1 MRQNK
6 INTIL
11 LSKRKIIDLEQNEKR
26 NIEISNK
33 KSDNF
38 SIPTD
43 FQFKIFKYYE
53 NVIFL

>member
-26 NIEISNK
+26 NIEISGK

-38 SIPTD
+38 SVPTD